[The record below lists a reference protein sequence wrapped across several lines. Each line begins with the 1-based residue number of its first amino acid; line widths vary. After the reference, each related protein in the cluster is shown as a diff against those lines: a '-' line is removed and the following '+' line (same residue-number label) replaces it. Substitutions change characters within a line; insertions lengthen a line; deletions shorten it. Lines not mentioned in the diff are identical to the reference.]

1 MEKNHK
7 SKHIRLRRL
16 SKKVK
21 NNVDLLKNTVED
33 PVDVKSDDS
42 FGPNDGAGCD
52 EGEALQRKT
61 SVKFDQV
68 VRIAQQ
74 VNKFTD
80 NSKKVHNRRKF
91 NYEKYIKY
99 LELTL
104 DTVGFSLGKVTITWD
119 RVSFF
124 IVLLMS
130 LVGVFAQNA
139 FLK

>member
-1 MEKNHK
+1 M
-7 SKHIRLRRL
+7 
-16 SKKVK
+16 SKKLL
-21 NNVDLLKNTVED
+21 NNKINNNNNKDSYVDKVEEET
-33 PVDVKSDDS
+33 KSVN
-42 FGPNDGAGCD
+42 GN
-52 EGEALQRKT
+52 EAVTKT
-61 SVKFDQV
+61 TDLNESASNVKFGQV

-74 VNKFTD
+74 VSKFTD
-80 NSKKVHNRRKF
+80 NTKKVHNRRKF

-124 IVLLMS
+124 IVLLMT